1 MKPLRRVSVIAEKST
16 ALDTLDGASEGTR
29 IQSTQTKIVLKKIL
43 IVIQYYYTLY
53 TFIFFEHHRCQRLR
67 TPTNP
72 NIYIYK
78 NPDCKLLYMIYNVVV
93 FFSFERERGVSHL

>member
-1 MKPLRRVSVIAEKST
+1 MKYHQGQL
-16 ALDTLDGASEGTR
+16 EGFNHHK
-29 IQSTQTKIVLKKIL
+29 QKIVKKKIL
-43 IVIQYYYTLY
+43 IVIQYYIIY
-53 TFIFFEHHRCQRLR
+53 IFLLVHHRCQRLR

-72 NIYIYK
+72 NIYIKK